1 MGWFMSTDLFVA
13 ITYGL
18 LILFFVTLGLLFGFL
33 LLRREFSPRRAGQ
46 LNQSPPASVT
56 GQRDHP
62 ASSPRAPPVAGDGGE
77 MG

>member
-1 MGWFMSTDLFVA
+1 MSAELFLV
-13 ITYGL
+13 ITYCL
-18 LILFFVTLGLLFGFL
+18 LLLCFVTLGLLFGVL
-33 LLRREFSPRRAGQ
+33 LLRRELFPRRARH
-46 LNQSPPASVT
+46 LDQSPSASVT